1 MQCYNARI
9 LKSLF
14 HLFFIAVFA
23 CCIFSSCS
31 KNNGGIAD
39 VYFSKDT
46 IFFDTV
52 FTEMAT
58 VTKRFTIRNT
68 TNEDVVL
75 NNVQVAGG
83 ENSIFKLNING
94 FSGQTLQ
101 NIEVFAN
108 DSVFVFV
115 KAMLNKNHAKN
126 KLIQEDSILFDINGN
141 TKKVILAATGQ
152 DARYY
157 FPTDTTP
164 EGVPYSTLSG
174 NVTWNNELPI
184 VIVNFLIV
192 PAGSKLTIL
201 PGTQVHLYRN
211 GLLYVDKNAT
221 IEVLGELDNPVVF
234 QGTRLE
240 SNYQNNPGQ
249 WQSIRLFENSSEHI
263 FRNAII
269 KNGYVGLECYNLA
282 LTQGS
287 FSPSK
292 LVLENVRIQ
301 NMSAMGIFTVGYN
314 FDAYNLHIS
323 NTGQYCAAI
332 TGGGDV
338 NFYHTTMANFWSGNK
353 RQTPTFFVNN
363 YFVNQ
368 SANTLYGNDLNC
380 HLFNSIIY
388 GAENNEFA
396 FDSTDI
402 VPLNFSFNNCMMK
415 LDKNFDIENNPR
427 FVNIIKNPT
436 KPGFV
441 SPALQ
446 NYQLTEDSEALDKG
460 ERSVVMNNN
469 AKLLFDLQGKNRLTK
484 QSPDLGAY
492 SR

>member
-1 MQCYNARI
+1 M
-9 LKSLF
+9 KSLV
-14 HLFFIAVFA
+14 HFIFITVFA
-23 CCIFSSCS
+23 IGIFSSCS
-31 KNNGGIAD
+31 SNSGGIAD
-39 VYFSKDT
+39 VVFSKDT

-68 TNEDVVL
+68 TNEDVIL
-75 NNVQVAGG
+75 NNVHVAGG

-94 FSGQTLQ
+94 FAGQTLN
-101 NIEVFAN
+101 NIEIFAH

-115 KAMLNKNHAKN
+115 KAMLNKNNSKN
-126 KLIQEDSILFDINGN
+126 KLIQEDSILFDINGA

-164 EGVPYSTLSG
+164 SGFAYSTISG
-174 NVTWNNELPI
+174 HVTWNNEMPI
-184 VIVNFLIV
+184 VIVNYLV
-192 PAGSKLTIL
+192 VTAGSKLTIL

-211 GLLYVDKNAT
+211 GALSIDKNAS

-240 SNYQNNPGQ
+240 SNYQNSPGQ
-249 WQSIRLFENSSEHI
+249 WIGIGLAENNNANI
-263 FRNAII
+263 FRNTII
-269 KNGYVGLECYNLA
+269 KNGYIGLSCQNSA
-282 LTQGS
+282 IMSGS

-292 LVLENVRIQ
+292 LILENVRIQ
-301 NMSAMGIFTVGYN
+301 NMSAMGIFSVGYN
-314 FDAYNLHIS
+314 IDAYNLQIS

-363 YFVNQ
+363 YFVDQN
-368 SANTLYGNDLNC
+368 ANTLYGNDLKC
-380 HLFNSIIY
+380 HLYNSIIY
-388 GAENNEFA
+388 GSENNEFA

-415 LDKNFDIENNPR
+415 LDKDFNIDNNPK
-427 FVNIIKNPT
+427 FVNVIKNPA
-436 KPGFV
+436 KPGFIN
-441 SPALQ
+441 PGLQ
-446 NYQLTEDSEALDKG
+446 NYQLTEDSEALEKG
-460 ERSVVMNNN
+460 DRSVVTNNN

-484 QSPDLGAY
+484 QNPDLGAF